1 MTLAIRFLPIIS
13 REFRQLAHAQAS
25 RGGNISTGSPS
36 KRLKA
41 AVSLLV
47 PVFALALRHAE
58 HVGTAMESRGY
69 ESGIVRTH
77 WHQSHPG
84 AADVCACIGVALWL
98 AGLIAIPQLW

>member
-1 MTLAIRFLPIIS
+1 MRRI
-13 REFRQLAHAQAS
+13 
-25 RGGNISTGSPS
+25 
-36 KRLKA
+36 KA

-84 AADVCACIGVALWL
+84 AADVCACIGVVIWI